1 MQNIKTDKQDQG
13 LNILDL
19 LAYLL
24 SKWIWYILSI
34 GICCTLAYY
43 YYAKTPLTYS
53 RSATIIIK
61 DPSNKSVAAGLD
73 RFDNYIN
80 KVNVANELLQFNSKN
95 LMRTVVSRLDADIN
109 YQIKNKLRYYE
120 LYTDSP
126 VKVIFQ
132 NVMPERR
139 ISFDLT
145 INNKHSVTISN
156 IEGIHEATHAYKLIV
171 GKTYN
176 FYGEKLSITTTEHLS
191 DEFIGR
197 TIHVSKLPLSVAA
210 NNFRANLGIR
220 QEEDEASIITL
231 SLKDNSG
238 YRAEDALNM
247 LITVYNEDA
256 INDKNQISI
265 NTARFIDER
274 LKIIAKEL
282 GGVEDELLAYKINN
296 NIIDLASSTSQ
307 YMGKSNT
314 YSEAAVEQ
322 EVQLKVA
329 QYVKNYLAD
338 PTKSSDL
345 IPANSGIDDNE
356 IENQIGQY
364 NALKLRRDR
373 LIKESSEENP
383 VVEEIDKAMHNLRQS
398 VIRAVDNKIV
408 SIDVKRKDAIF
419 QHNQAQSRLNS
430 MPIKERG
437 MLSIE
442 RQQQIKESLYL
453 FLLNKREENALSQAM
468 ADNNARVIDP
478 AEGSFNPIAPE
489 RNKIMLFGLLLG
501 LAIPTLY
508 FLFLM
513 FVDTHVRSRKDLKG
527 TISVPFL
534 AEIPYDKELDKEKE
548 KDNAMPI
555 ISMDEGML
563 SEAFRILRSNMMYMA
578 KKEHRMQVITFTSF
592 NEGAGKSFIS
602 RNLAGVLAYSKKRV
616 IMVDIDIRK
625 RTLSHL
631 FNGHKNIGLTNYLVD
646 ESITL
651 DDIICHDEN
660 NENIDIIYAGHTAP
674 NPAELLMDH
683 RLDELMDELR
693 NRYDYIIADSVP
705 VGIVADATISNRV
718 SDLTIFV
725 VRAGRLDRRQLPD
738 LESLYQESKLKNMA
752 VVLNGVDPKYRGYG
766 YRYGYGYGYGY
777 GYRYGY
783 GYGSDHKHHHHRSP
797 LKRFTDKMIKKIF
810 NR

>member
-19 LAYLL
+19 LSYLL
-24 SKWIWYILSI
+24 SKWVWYILCI

-43 YYAKTPLTYS
+43 YYAKTPLTYF

-80 KVNVANELLQFNSKN
+80 KVNVANELLQFKSKN
-95 LMRTVVSRLDADIN
+95 LMRTVVSRLDADVD
-109 YQIKNKLRYYE
+109 YKIKTKLRYRE
-120 LYTDSP
+120 LYTDAP
-126 VKVIFQ
+126 VKVNFKD
-132 NVMPERR
+132 VMPERD

-145 INNKHSVTISN
+145 VNNKYSVTLSN
-156 IEGIHEATHAYKLIV
+156 VEGIHKATNSYKLVI

-176 FYGEKLSITTTEHLS
+176 FYGEKICVTPTEDMS
-191 DEFIGR
+191 EEFFGR
-197 TIHVSKLPLSVAA
+197 TIHVHKLPLTAAA

-238 YRAEDALNM
+238 YRAEDVLNM

-265 NTARFIDER
+265 NTAKFIDER

-296 NIIDLASSTSQ
+296 NIINLAASTSQ

-314 YSEAAVEQ
+314 YSDAAVEQ

-338 PTKSSDL
+338 PTKSGDL
-345 IPANSGIDDNE
+345 IPANSGIEDNE
-356 IENQIGQY
+356 IEGQIGQY

-430 MPIKERG
+430 MPVKERG

-442 RQQQIKESLYL
+442 RQQQIKEQLYL

-489 RNKIMLFGLLLG
+489 RNKILLFGFLIGFAL
-501 LAIPTLY
+501 PTAY
-508 FLFLM
+508 FLFIM
-513 FVDTHVRSRKDLKG
+513 FMDTRVRSRKDLKG
-527 TISVPFL
+527 VLSVPFL
-534 AEIPYDKELDKEKE
+534 AEIPYDKELDKERK
-548 KDNAMPI
+548 NGNFMPI

-563 SEAFRILRSNMMYMA
+563 SEAFRILRSNMMYMG
-578 KKEHRMQVITFTSF
+578 KKEKLQVITFTSF

-631 FNGHKNIGLTNYLVD
+631 FNGHKQVGLTNYFVDDSITVD
-646 ESITL
+646 E
-651 DDIICHDEN
+651 IIHHDEGG
-660 NENIDIIYAGHTAP
+660 ENIDIIYAGHSAP
-674 NPAELLMDH
+674 NPAELLMDN
-683 RLDELMDELR
+683 RLDQLMDELR
-693 NRYDYIIADSVP
+693 KRYDYIIADSVP

-718 SDLTIFV
+718 GDVTLFV
-725 VRAGRLDRRQLPD
+725 VRAGKLDRRQLPD
-738 LESLYQESKLKNMA
+738 IEGLYAEGKLKNMA

-783 GYGSDHKHHHHRSP
+783 GYGEHGHHHHKRS
-797 LKRFTDKMIKKIF
+797 LKHRIKKLF
-810 NR
+810 KRH